1 MLFAPGN
8 MAVHLPLSFLLL
20 GLHVALFVVAA
31 HALGFDL
38 PFVPAI
44 RIVPPVLAASSVPAF
59 IGGFGVREAAAAGL
73 YYLTGLD
80 AADGAAIS
88 FVYGT
93 VSLVASTPGIL
104 ALSLRQR

>member
-1 MLFAPGN
+1 
-8 MAVHLPLSFLLL
+8 VI
-20 GLHVALFVVAA
+20 AA

-38 PFVPAI
+38 AVVSAV
-44 RIVPPVLAASSVPAF
+44 RIVPPILAASSVPAF

-104 ALSLRQR
+104 ALTLRQR